1 MKIIITE
8 NQNSL
13 VRRYHKIRNEVH
25 NRMDGSNPCYYRD
38 YHNFDKF
45 KRDVLK
51 SAIDEITDE
60 ERLEID
66 PRSWANFRNEL
77 SYMLNDEMKE
87 FYDKEIK
94 ERCPEYF
101 EDLIS

>member
-1 MKIIITE
+1 
-8 NQNSL
+8 
-13 VRRYHKIRNEVH
+13 
-25 NRMDGSNPCYYRD
+25 MDGSNPCYYRA

-51 SAIDEITDE
+51 SAIDEVTEE

-77 SYMLNDEMKE
+77 SYMLNDEMKV
-87 FYDKEIK
+87 FYDNEINK
-94 ERCPEYF
+94 RCPEYF
-101 EDLIS
+101 GE

>member
-8 NQNSL
+8 NQNL
-13 VRRYHKIRNEVH
+13 LLRRYFQIKNEVY

-38 YHNFDKF
+38 YHNFDKY

-87 FYDKEIK
+87 FYDKTIE
-94 ERCPEYF
+94 ERCPEYN
-101 EDLIS
+101 DSDYQ

>member
-8 NQNSL
+8 NQNKL
-13 VRRYHKIRNEVH
+13 TRRYFQIKNEVY
-25 NRMDGSNPCYYRD
+25 NCMDGSNPCYYRA

-51 SAIDEITDE
+51 SAIDEVTEE

-77 SYMLNDEMKE
+77 SYMLNDEMKV
-87 FYDKEIK
+87 FYDNEIN

-101 EDLIS
+101 GE

>member
-8 NQNSL
+8 NQNTL
-13 VRRYHKIRNEVH
+13 LRRVLKIKDFVYKRM
-25 NRMDGSNPCYYRD
+25 NRSNPCYYRD

-66 PRSWANFRNEL
+66 SRSWANFRNEL

-87 FYDKEIK
+87 FYDKEIN

-101 EDLIS
+101 GE

>member
-1 MKIIITE
+1 
-8 NQNSL
+8 
-13 VRRYHKIRNEVH
+13 
-25 NRMDGSNPCYYRD
+25 MDGSNPCYYRD

-77 SYMLNDEMKE
+77 SYMLNDEMKV
-87 FYDKEIK
+87 FYDNEINK
-94 ERCPEYF
+94 RCPEYF
-101 EDLIS
+101 GE

>member
-8 NQNSL
+8 NQNIL
-13 VRRYHKIRNEVH
+13 TRRYFQIKNEVY
-25 NRMDGSNPCYYRD
+25 NRMDGSNPCYYRA

-51 SAIDEITDE
+51 SAIDEVTEE

-66 PRSWANFRNEL
+66 PSSWANFRNEL
-77 SYMLNDEMKE
+77 SYMLNDEMKV
-87 FYDKEIK
+87 FYDNEINK
-94 ERCPEYF
+94 RCPEYF
-101 EDLIS
+101 GE

>member
-8 NQNSL
+8 NQNKL
-13 VRRYHKIRNEVH
+13 TRRYFQIKNEVH

-38 YHNFDKF
+38 YHDFDRY

-51 SAIDEITDE
+51 AAIDEITDE

-87 FYDKEIK
+87 FYDKSIK

-101 EDLIS
+101 GE

>member
-8 NQNSL
+8 NQNIL
-13 VRRYHKIRNEVH
+13 TRRYFQIKNEVY
-25 NRMDGSNPCYYRD
+25 NRMDGSNPCYYRA

-51 SAIDEITDE
+51 SAIDEVTEE

-77 SYMLNDEMKE
+77 SYMLNDEMKV
-87 FYDKEIK
+87 FYDNEINK
-94 ERCPEYF
+94 RCPEYF
-101 EDLIS
+101 GE

>member
-8 NQNSL
+8 NQNIL
-13 VRRYHKIRNEVH
+13 TRRYFQIKNEVY
-25 NRMDGSNPCYYRD
+25 NRMDGSNPCYYRA

-51 SAIDEITDE
+51 AAIDEVTEE

-77 SYMLNDEMKE
+77 SYMLNDEMKV
-87 FYDKEIK
+87 FYDNEINK
-94 ERCPEYF
+94 RCPEYF
-101 EDLIS
+101 GE

>member
-1 MKIIITE
+1 
-8 NQNSL
+8 
-13 VRRYHKIRNEVH
+13 
-25 NRMDGSNPCYYRD
+25 MDGSNPCYYRD

-77 SYMLNDEMKE
+77 SYMLNDEIKV
-87 FYDKEIK
+87 FYDKEINK
-94 ERCPEYF
+94 RCPKYF
-101 EDLIS
+101 GE

>member
-1 MKIIITE
+1 
-8 NQNSL
+8 
-13 VRRYHKIRNEVH
+13 
-25 NRMDGSNPCYYRD
+25 MDGSNPCYYRA

-51 SAIDEITDE
+51 AAIDEVTEE

-77 SYMLNDEMKE
+77 SYMLNDEMKV
-87 FYDKEIK
+87 FYDNEINK
-94 ERCPEYF
+94 RCPEYF
-101 EDLIS
+101 GE

>member
-1 MKIIITE
+1 
-8 NQNSL
+8 
-13 VRRYHKIRNEVH
+13 
-25 NRMDGSNPCYYRD
+25 MDGSNPCYYRD
-38 YHNFDKF
+38 YHDFDKY

-51 SAIDEITDE
+51 AAIDEVTEE

-66 PRSWANFRNEL
+66 PRLWTNFRNEL

-87 FYDKEIK
+87 FYDKSIK

-101 EDLIS
+101 GE